1 MRQLGL
7 LSRWTKHQVSLE
19 ILTSVTLFGL
29 RNKLRNRK
37 WRCSSRLVMPRAS
50 PQYVNIRKM
59 KKKKKD
65 KKEKSKTKKDKK
77 RRRKRRKSCKNKKLR
92 KRCKPELKP
101 DIDSESDS
109 DSDDQMILYVASS
122 SDSDSDI
129 GDSISEIAS
138 QFEKKD
144 EFEKIDGSESLRS
157 YSYKRTCSPP
167 KRGGTSEYINS
178 VYDNCNSWFDQPV
191 A

>member
-1 MRQLGL
+1 M
-7 LSRWTKHQVSLE
+7 
-19 ILTSVTLFGL
+19 
-29 RNKLRNRK
+29 
-37 WRCSSRLVMPRAS
+37 
-50 PQYVNIRKM
+50 
-59 KKKKKD
+59 
-65 KKEKSKTKKDKK
+65 
-77 RRRKRRKSCKNKKLR
+77 
-92 KRCKPELKP
+92 KP

-144 EFEKIDGSESLRS
+144 EFEKIDGSESRRS